1 MIPKAL
7 RVWFTVH
14 FFVDL
19 VFALPLIFA
28 PGFVFHAFGLTMG
41 DSLAPRLVGAAFLA
55 IGTTSLVMK
64 NAGLESY
71 RALLNLKIIWSSS
84 ALIGILLALKSGS
97 PAIAW
102 LPFGIF
108 VIFWVVWI
116 YYRRNLS
123 SDQRGLGVDK
133 E

>member
-1 MIPKAL
+1 MIPKSL
-7 RVWFTVH
+7 RIWFVIH
-14 FFVDL
+14 FVVDL
-19 VFALPLIFA
+19 IFALPLIFFPA
-28 PGFVFHAFGLTMG
+28 VVFGMFGLVMG

-55 IGTTSLVMK
+55 IGTTSLIMR

-84 ALIGILLALKSGS
+84 ALIGIALAIINGS

-108 VIFWVVWI
+108 VIFWIAWVFYWKK
-116 YYRRNLS
+116 LFS
-123 SDQRGLGVDK
+123 PLK
-133 E
+133 